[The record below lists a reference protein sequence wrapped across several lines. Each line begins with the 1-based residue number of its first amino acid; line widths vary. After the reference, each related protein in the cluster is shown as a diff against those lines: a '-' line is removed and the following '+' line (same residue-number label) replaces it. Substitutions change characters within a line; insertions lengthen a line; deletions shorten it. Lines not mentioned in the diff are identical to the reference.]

1 MKGIQELNPLGYLD
15 PYKLIYI
22 VKIKNIYAQKI
33 QGGKNLHP
41 SPRQRKQLN
50 NQQQN
55 SLHHFLFSQITYWAS
70 FCKHIRCKTTALF
83 G

>member
-41 SPRQRKQLN
+41 FPVKEN
-50 NQQQN
+50 N
-55 SLHHFLFSQITYWAS
+55 
-70 FCKHIRCKTTALF
+70 
-83 G
+83 

>member
-33 QGGKNLHP
+33 QGGKNPEKYAKAHLK
-41 SPRQRKQLN
+41 RIK
-50 NQQQN
+50 
-55 SLHHFLFSQITYWAS
+55 
-70 FCKHIRCKTTALF
+70 
-83 G
+83 